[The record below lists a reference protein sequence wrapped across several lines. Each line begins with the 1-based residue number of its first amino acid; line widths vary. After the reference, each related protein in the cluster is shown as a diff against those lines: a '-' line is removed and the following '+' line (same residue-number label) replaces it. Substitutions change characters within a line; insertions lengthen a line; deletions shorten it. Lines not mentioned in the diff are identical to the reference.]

1 MKTILFLVAAC
12 FAFASCQTNVKN
24 EATAQAQKEV
34 AVSDHVEVLY
44 FHGNSAVLPAWPLKT
59 IPRLQ

>member
-24 EATAQAQKEV
+24 EATAQAQKKSLSATTWKYCISMET
-34 AVSDHVEVLY
+34 ALCY
-44 FHGNSAVLPAWPLKT
+44 LHGH
-59 IPRLQ
+59 